1 MALKEKYQRSLIKLG
16 NSIAITFPQEW
27 TKGADLKEKS
37 EITLYPIDEKSLLV
51 RSSEKENEKV
61 RRIYHM
67 DGIKKPLR
75 LIRQAILSAFKLNV
89 DEIHLKYNNKIKEE
103 IYELLIDL
111 RREIIGIDF
120 KDVPEY
126 NEFHI
131 NFLISISRAPR
142 FHEVIE
148 DLVSVFSAIFQNILT
163 GNLNKTSNLLL
174 EEIDRKYSLGTRIL
188 ITGLSEYPLSQYQL
202 PIIRFLGDRVILLY
216 IRDFINE
223 TLINFQDAEQSVID
237 IYSDLLKKIP
247 KLLEN
252 LIDNYKNNDINI
264 ETLSDFQ
271 EKLIGLEEQLQ
282 SIESTVDHKTCNVRN
297 VIKYYLRGFQVFL
310 DIATTRM
317 IERKVGLV

>member
-1 MALKEKYQRSLIKLG
+1 MTLKEKYQRSLIKLG

-61 RRIYHM
+61 KRIYHM

-131 NFLISISRAPR
+131 NFLI
-142 FHEVIE
+142 
-148 DLVSVFSAIFQNILT
+148 
-163 GNLNKTSNLLL
+163 
-174 EEIDRKYSLGTRIL
+174 
-188 ITGLSEYPLSQYQL
+188 
-202 PIIRFLGDRVILLY
+202 
-216 IRDFINE
+216 
-223 TLINFQDAEQSVID
+223 
-237 IYSDLLKKIP
+237 
-247 KLLEN
+247 
-252 LIDNYKNNDINI
+252 
-264 ETLSDFQ
+264 
-271 EKLIGLEEQLQ
+271 
-282 SIESTVDHKTCNVRN
+282 
-297 VIKYYLRGFQVFL
+297 
-310 DIATTRM
+310 
-317 IERKVGLV
+317 